1 MNLLLYWKRRYN
13 MAIVYSNVT
22 VSLTKQTSVPIVEMV
37 QGDTGRG
44 LDVFVSDDIITDQV
58 AYTDDSLIA
67 TLWATKPSGL
77 MVSMDATS
85 VSRFQNS
92 NAYEIKFSD
101 SKIFQQIIA
110 EVGIVQCQINVLMSG
125 EFVTSV
131 PIKINVIEN
140 MAIAFDLESKEEF
153 RNAIELMAKQREYI
167 RVLED
172 YISQFQEQLK
182 LTVNVRY
189 GTSDP
194 TVLSTDKQGDI
205 YIKYKE

>member
-1 MNLLLYWKRRYN
+1 

-58 AYTDDSLIA
+58 AYTDDSLTA
-67 TLWATKPSGL
+67 TLWATKPRGL

-101 SKIFQQIIA
+101 PEIFQQIIA
-110 EVGIVQCQINVLMSG
+110 EVGIVKCQINVLMSG

-140 MAIAFDLESKEEF
+140 MATAFDLESKEEF

>member
-1 MNLLLYWKRRYN
+1 

-58 AYTDDSLIA
+58 AYTDDSLTA

-101 SKIFQQIIA
+101 PEIFQQIIA

-140 MAIAFDLESKEEF
+140 MSTAFDLESKEEF

-172 YISQFQEQLK
+172 YVSQFQEQLK

>member
-1 MNLLLYWKRRYN
+1 
-13 MAIVYSNVT
+13 MAITYSNVT
-22 VSLTKQTSVPIVEMV
+22 VSLTTQTSVPVVEMV

-44 LDVFVSDDIITDQV
+44 LDVFISDDIITDEI
-58 AYTDDSLIA
+58 AYIDDSLTA

-77 MVSMDATS
+77 MVSMDAAS

-101 SKIFQQIIA
+101 PETFQQVIA
-110 EVGIVQCQINVLMSG
+110 EVGVTQCQINVLMSG

-140 MAIAFDLESKEEF
+140 MATAFDLESKDEF

-167 RVLED
+167 RVLEN
-172 YISQFQEQLK
+172 YVSQFQEQLK

>member
-1 MNLLLYWKRRYN
+1 

-44 LDVFVSDDIITDQV
+44 LDVFVSDDTITDQA

-101 SKIFQQIIA
+101 PEIFQQIIA

-140 MAIAFDLESKEEF
+140 IAMSFELESKEEF

>member
-1 MNLLLYWKRRYN
+1 

-44 LDVFVSDDIITDQV
+44 LDVFVSDDIITDQE
-58 AYTDDSLIA
+58 AYTDDSLTA
-67 TLWATKPSGL
+67 TIWATKPSGL

-101 SKIFQQIIA
+101 PEIFQQIIA

>member
-1 MNLLLYWKRRYN
+1 

-58 AYTDDSLIA
+58 AYTDDSLTA

-77 MVSMDATS
+77 MISMDAAS

-101 SKIFQQIIA
+101 PKIFQQVIA
-110 EVGIVQCQINVLMSG
+110 EVGVTQCQINVLMSG

-140 MAIAFDLESKEEF
+140 MAGSFSLESKEEF

-167 RVLED
+167 KVLED
-172 YISQFQEQLK
+172 YVSQFQEQLK

>member
-1 MNLLLYWKRRYN
+1 

-44 LDVFVSDDIITDQV
+44 LDVFISDEIITDEV
-58 AYTDDSLIA
+58 AYIDEGLTA

-101 SKIFQQIIA
+101 PETFQQIIA

-140 MAIAFDLESKEEF
+140 IAASFDLESKEEF

-182 LTVNVRY
+182 LTVKVRY

>member
-1 MNLLLYWKRRYN
+1 

-58 AYTDDSLIA
+58 AYTDDSLTA

-101 SKIFQQIIA
+101 PEIFQQIIA

-140 MAIAFDLESKEEF
+140 MVTAFDLESKEEF
-153 RNAIELMAKQREYI
+153 RNALELMAKQREYI

-172 YISQFQEQLK
+172 YVSQFQEQLK
-182 LTVNVRY
+182 LTVHVRY

>member
-1 MNLLLYWKRRYN
+1 

-58 AYTDDSLIA
+58 AYTDDSLTA

-92 NAYEIKFSD
+92 KAYEIKFSD
-101 SKIFQQIIA
+101 PEIFQQIIA

-140 MAIAFDLESKEEF
+140 MATAFELESKEEF
-153 RNAIELMAKQREYI
+153 RNAIELMEKQREYI

-172 YISQFQEQLK
+172 YVSQFQEQLK

>member
-1 MNLLLYWKRRYN
+1 
-13 MAIVYSNVT
+13 MAIVYSNVI

-58 AYTDDSLIA
+58 AYTDDSLTA

-140 MAIAFDLESKEEF
+140 MATAFELESKEEF

>member
-1 MNLLLYWKRRYN
+1 

-22 VSLTKQTSVPIVEMV
+22 VSLTKQTSIPVIEMV

-44 LDVFVSDDIITDQV
+44 LDVFISDEIITDEV
-58 AYTDDSLIA
+58 AYIDEGLTA

-101 SKIFQQIIA
+101 PKTFQQIIA
-110 EVGIVQCQINVLMSG
+110 EVGITQCQINVLMSG

-140 MAIAFDLESKEEF
+140 MATAFDLESKEEF

>member
-1 MNLLLYWKRRYN
+1 

-44 LDVFVSDDIITDQV
+44 LDVLVSDDIITDQV
-58 AYTDDSLIA
+58 AYTDDSLTA

-101 SKIFQQIIA
+101 PEIFQQILA

>member
-1 MNLLLYWKRRYN
+1 

-58 AYTDDSLIA
+58 AYTDDSLTA

-101 SKIFQQIIA
+101 PEIFQQIIA

-140 MAIAFDLESKEEF
+140 MATAFDLESKEEF

-205 YIKYKE
+205 YIRYKE

>member
-1 MNLLLYWKRRYN
+1 
-13 MAIVYSNVT
+13 MAITYSNVT
-22 VSLTKQTSVPIVEMV
+22 VSLTTQTSVPVVEMV

-44 LDVFVSDDIITDQV
+44 LDVFISDDIITDEI
-58 AYTDDSLIA
+58 AYTDDSLTA

-77 MVSMDATS
+77 MVSMDAAS

-92 NAYEIKFSD
+92 NAYEIKFSNPET
-101 SKIFQQIIA
+101 FQQVIA
-110 EVGIVQCQINVLMSG
+110 EVGVTQCQINVLMSG

-140 MAIAFDLESKEEF
+140 MATAFDLESKEEF

-167 RVLED
+167 RVLEN
-172 YISQFQEQLK
+172 YVSQFQEQLK

>member
-1 MNLLLYWKRRYN
+1 

-22 VSLTKQTSVPIVEMV
+22 VSLTKQTSIPVIEMV

-44 LDVFVSDDIITDQV
+44 LDVFISDEIITDEV
-58 AYTDDSLIA
+58 AYIDEGLTA
-67 TLWATKPSGL
+67 TLWSTKPSGL

-101 SKIFQQIIA
+101 PKTFQQIIA
-110 EVGIVQCQINVLMSG
+110 EVGITQCQINVLMSG

-140 MAIAFDLESKEEF
+140 IAESFDLESKEEF

>member
-1 MNLLLYWKRRYN
+1 

-44 LDVFVSDDIITDQV
+44 LDVFVSDDIITDQA

-140 MAIAFDLESKEEF
+140 MATAFELESKEEF
-153 RNAIELMAKQREYI
+153 RNAIELMEKQREYI

-172 YISQFQEQLK
+172 YVSQFQEQLK

>member
-1 MNLLLYWKRRYN
+1 

-58 AYTDDSLIA
+58 AYTDDSLTS

-101 SKIFQQIIA
+101 PEIFQQIIA

-140 MAIAFDLESKEEF
+140 MATAFDLESKEEF

-172 YISQFQEQLK
+172 YVSQFQEQLK

>member
-1 MNLLLYWKRRYN
+1 

-44 LDVFVSDDIITDQV
+44 LDVFISDEIITDEV
-58 AYTDDSLIA
+58 AYIDEGLTA

-101 SKIFQQIIA
+101 PETFQQIIA

-140 MAIAFDLESKEEF
+140 IAASFDLESKEEF

>member
-1 MNLLLYWKRRYN
+1 
-13 MAIVYSNVT
+13 MAIVYSNVI

-58 AYTDDSLIA
+58 AYTDDSLTA

-101 SKIFQQIIA
+101 PEIFQQIIA

-140 MAIAFDLESKEEF
+140 MATAFDLESKEEF

>member
-1 MNLLLYWKRRYN
+1 
-13 MAIVYSNVT
+13 MAITYSNVT
-22 VSLTKQTSVPIVEMV
+22 VSLTTQTSVPVVEMV

-44 LDVFVSDDIITDQV
+44 LDVFISDDIITDEIV
-58 AYTDDSLIA
+58 YTDDSLTA

-77 MVSMDATS
+77 MVSMDAAS

-101 SKIFQQIIA
+101 SETFQQVIA
-110 EVGIVQCQINVLMSG
+110 EVGVTQCQINVLMSG

-140 MAIAFDLESKEEF
+140 MATAFDLESKEEF

-167 RVLED
+167 RVLEN
-172 YISQFQEQLK
+172 YVSQFQEQLK

-189 GTSDP
+189 GTSNP

>member
-1 MNLLLYWKRRYN
+1 

-22 VSLTKQTSVPIVEMV
+22 VSLTTQTSVPVVEMV

-44 LDVFVSDDIITDQV
+44 LDVFISDDIITDEI
-58 AYTDDSLIA
+58 AYTDDSLTA

-77 MVSMDATS
+77 MVSMDAAS

-101 SKIFQQIIA
+101 SETFQQVIA
-110 EVGIVQCQINVLMSG
+110 EVGVTQCQINVLMSG

-140 MAIAFDLESKEEF
+140 MATAFELESKEEF

-167 RVLED
+167 RVLEN
-172 YISQFQEQLK
+172 YVSQFQEQLK

-205 YIKYKE
+205 YIRYKE

>member
-1 MNLLLYWKRRYN
+1 

-44 LDVFVSDDIITDQV
+44 FDVFISDEIITDEV
-58 AYTDDSLIA
+58 AYIDEGLTA

-101 SKIFQQIIA
+101 PETFQQIIA

-140 MAIAFDLESKEEF
+140 IAASFDLKSKEEF

>member
-1 MNLLLYWKRRYN
+1 
-13 MAIVYSNVT
+13 MAIVYSNVI
-22 VSLTKQTSVPIVEMV
+22 VSLTKQTSAPIVEMV

-58 AYTDDSLIA
+58 AYTDDSLTA
-67 TLWATKPSGL
+67 TLLATKPSGL

-172 YISQFQEQLK
+172 YVSQFQEQLK

>member
-1 MNLLLYWKRRYN
+1 
-13 MAIVYSNVT
+13 MAITYSNVT
-22 VSLTKQTSVPIVEMV
+22 VSLTTQTSVPVVDMV

-44 LDVFVSDDIITDQV
+44 LDVFISDDIITDEI
-58 AYTDDSLIA
+58 AYIDDSLTA

-77 MVSMDATS
+77 MVSMDAAS

-101 SKIFQQIIA
+101 PETFQQVIA
-110 EVGIVQCQINVLMSG
+110 EVGVTQCQINVLMSG

-140 MAIAFDLESKEEF
+140 MATAFDLESKDEF

-167 RVLED
+167 RVLEN
-172 YISQFQEQLK
+172 YVSQFQEQLK

-189 GTSDP
+189 GASDP

-205 YIKYKE
+205 YIRYKE

>member
-1 MNLLLYWKRRYN
+1 
-13 MAIVYSNVT
+13 MAIVYSNVI

-58 AYTDDSLIA
+58 AYTDDSLTA

-101 SKIFQQIIA
+101 PEIFQQIIA

-140 MAIAFDLESKEEF
+140 MATAFDLESKEEF

-167 RVLED
+167 RVLEN
-172 YISQFQEQLK
+172 YVSQFQEQLK

-205 YIKYKE
+205 YIRYKE

>member
-1 MNLLLYWKRRYN
+1 

-58 AYTDDSLIA
+58 AYTDDSLTA

-101 SKIFQQIIA
+101 SEIFQQIIA

-140 MAIAFDLESKEEF
+140 MATAFDLESKEEF

>member
-1 MNLLLYWKRRYN
+1 

-22 VSLTKQTSVPIVEMV
+22 VSLTKQTSIPVIEMV

-44 LDVFVSDDIITDQV
+44 LDVFISDEIITDEV
-58 AYTDDSLIA
+58 ACIDEGLTA

-101 SKIFQQIIA
+101 PKTFQQIIA
-110 EVGIVQCQINVLMSG
+110 EVGITQCQINVLMSG

-140 MAIAFDLESKEEF
+140 MATAFDLESKEEF

>member
-1 MNLLLYWKRRYN
+1 

-44 LDVFVSDDIITDQV
+44 LDVFVSDDIITDDV
-58 AYTDDSLIA
+58 AHIDDSLTA

-77 MVSMDATS
+77 MISMDAAS

-101 SKIFQQIIA
+101 SEIFQQIIA
-110 EVGIVQCQINVLMSG
+110 EIGIVQCQINVLMSG
-125 EFVTSV
+125 EFVTSF

-140 MAIAFDLESKEEF
+140 IATSFKLESKEEF

-167 RVLED
+167 KVLED

>member
-1 MNLLLYWKRRYN
+1 
-13 MAIVYSNVT
+13 MAIVYSNLN

-44 LDVFVSDDIITDQV
+44 LDVFVSDDIITDEL
-58 AYTDDSLIA
+58 AYIDDSLTA
-67 TLWATKPSGL
+67 TLWASKPSGL
-77 MVSMDATS
+77 MISMDASS

-140 MAIAFDLESKEEF
+140 MAGSFSLESKEEF

-167 RVLED
+167 KVLED
-172 YISQFQEQLK
+172 YVSQFQEQLK

-194 TVLSTDKQGDI
+194 TVLSTDKPGDI

>member
-1 MNLLLYWKRRYN
+1 

-44 LDVFVSDDIITDQV
+44 LDVFVSDDIITDEV
-58 AYTDDSLIA
+58 AYTDDSLTA

-101 SKIFQQIIA
+101 PKIFQQVIA
-110 EVGIVQCQINVLMSG
+110 EVGVTQCQINVLMSG

-140 MAIAFDLESKEEF
+140 MSGSFSLESKEEF
-153 RNAIELMAKQREYI
+153 KNAIELMAKQREYI
-167 RVLED
+167 KVLED
-172 YISQFQEQLK
+172 YVSQFQEQLK

-194 TVLSTDKQGDI
+194 TVLLTDKQGDI

>member
-1 MNLLLYWKRRYN
+1 

-44 LDVFVSDDIITDQV
+44 LDVFVSDDIITDEV
-58 AYTDDSLIA
+58 AYTDDSLTA

-110 EVGIVQCQINVLMSG
+110 EVGVTQCQINVLMSG

-140 MAIAFDLESKEEF
+140 MATAFDLESKEEF

-172 YISQFQEQLK
+172 YVSQFQEQLK

-194 TVLSTDKQGDI
+194 TVLSTDKPGDI

>member
-1 MNLLLYWKRRYN
+1 

-58 AYTDDSLIA
+58 AYTDDSLTA

-140 MAIAFDLESKEEF
+140 MATAFELESKEEF

-172 YISQFQEQLK
+172 YVSQFQEQLK

-205 YIKYKE
+205 YIKYS

>member
-1 MNLLLYWKRRYN
+1 

-58 AYTDDSLIA
+58 AYTDDSLTA

-125 EFVTSV
+125 KFVTSV

-140 MAIAFDLESKEEF
+140 MATAFELESKEEF

-172 YISQFQEQLK
+172 YVSQFQEQLK

>member
-1 MNLLLYWKRRYN
+1 

-58 AYTDDSLIA
+58 AYTDDSLTA

-172 YISQFQEQLK
+172 YVSQFQEQLK
-182 LTVNVRY
+182 LTVNVRF

-205 YIKYKE
+205 YIRYKE

>member
-1 MNLLLYWKRRYN
+1 

-101 SKIFQQIIA
+101 PEIFQQIIA
-110 EVGIVQCQINVLMSG
+110 EVGIVKCQINVLMSG

-140 MAIAFDLESKEEF
+140 MATAFELESKEEF

-172 YISQFQEQLK
+172 YVSQFQEQLK

>member
-1 MNLLLYWKRRYN
+1 

-58 AYTDDSLIA
+58 AYTDDSLTA

-101 SKIFQQIIA
+101 PKIFQQIIA

-140 MAIAFDLESKEEF
+140 MATAFELESKEEF

>member
-1 MNLLLYWKRRYN
+1 

-58 AYTDDSLIA
+58 AYTDDSLTS

-101 SKIFQQIIA
+101 PEIFQQIIA
-110 EVGIVQCQINVLMSG
+110 EVGIVKCQINVLMSG

-140 MAIAFDLESKEEF
+140 MATAFDLESKEEF

-172 YISQFQEQLK
+172 YVSQFQEQLK

>member
-1 MNLLLYWKRRYN
+1 
-13 MAIVYSNVT
+13 MAITYSNVT
-22 VSLTKQTSVPIVEMV
+22 VSLTTQTSVPVVEMV

-44 LDVFVSDDIITDQV
+44 LDVFISDDIITDEI
-58 AYTDDSLIA
+58 AYTDDSLTA

-101 SKIFQQIIA
+101 PETFQQIIA

-140 MAIAFDLESKEEF
+140 MATAFELESKEEF

-167 RVLED
+167 RVLER
-172 YISQFQEQLK
+172 L
-182 LTVNVRY
+182 N
-189 GTSDP
+189 
-194 TVLSTDKQGDI
+194 
-205 YIKYKE
+205 

>member
-1 MNLLLYWKRRYN
+1 

-58 AYTDDSLIA
+58 AYTDDSLTA

-172 YISQFQEQLK
+172 YISKFQEQLK

-189 GTSDP
+189 GTIDP

>member
-1 MNLLLYWKRRYN
+1 
-13 MAIVYSNVT
+13 MAITYSNVT
-22 VSLTKQTSVPIVEMV
+22 VSLTTQTSVPVVEMV

-44 LDVFVSDDIITDQV
+44 LYVFISDDIITDEI
-58 AYTDDSLIA
+58 AYTDDSLTA

-101 SKIFQQIIA
+101 PETFQQIIA

-140 MAIAFDLESKEEF
+140 MATAFELESKEEF

-172 YISQFQEQLK
+172 YVSQFQEQLK